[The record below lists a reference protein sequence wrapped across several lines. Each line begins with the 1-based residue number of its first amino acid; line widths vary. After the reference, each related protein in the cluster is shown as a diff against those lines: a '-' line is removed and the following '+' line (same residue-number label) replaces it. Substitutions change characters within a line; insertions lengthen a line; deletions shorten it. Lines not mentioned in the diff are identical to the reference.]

1 VKPGLFDTAAGRVQ
15 VEGDLREDDDVVV
28 PSL

>member
-1 VKPGLFDTAAGRVQ
+1 VGLFDTADGRVQ
-15 VEGDLREDDDVVV
+15 VEGDLRERDPVAV

>member
-1 VKPGLFDTAAGRVQ
+1 VGLFDTAGGRVQ
-15 VEGDLREDDDVVV
+15 VEGAVQDGDLVVV

>member
-1 VKPGLFDTAAGRVQ
+1 VRVGLFDTAGGRVQ
-15 VEGDLREDDDVVV
+15 VEGDLREGDQVAV